1 MSIHILSRRNF
12 ITTAAASIGA
22 MAFGSVIPHSVLGAN
37 DRINFGIIGLGS
49 NGSSHLKS
57 LVNRS
62 KEDNISVV
70 AVSEVYRK
78 RLTQGMNICKGD
90 GYIDYRKM
98 LDRKDIDAV
107 IISTPDHWHSKM
119 SIDALDAGKHVYCEK
134 PMTLTVEQAIE
145 VRNAARKQ
153 KKVFQVGPQRTA
165 QEKYRKAHELIRE
178 GRMGKIS
185 WAQCSWNR
193 NYRGSDVYG
202 SAYRIDET
210 VGPHMTGENYIDW
223 DMWLGHEW
231 GLAPKVPWI
240 PDHFFNYRGYF
251 RYNGGIATDMLYH
264 FLAPLLIAISG
275 ENGEYPHRV
284 NACGGRFVNKTGR
297 EVPDVF
303 LMTADYPSEYS
314 VFLESVLTNE
324 TLRPMEFYGRYA
336 TMEIHEYE
344 SDFTITGLP
353 SFINEFRE
361 MNNGYDTITVNSED
375 KRDMEGN
382 FIDVI
387 RYGGKLFCNV
397 ELGCSTMVAL
407 KMGVES
413 LRQSKT
419 MIWDAENE
427 KVIPG

>member
-1 MSIHILSRRNF
+1 MTMSTHTSSRRNF
-12 ITTAAASIGA
+12 IKTTATASIGA
-22 MAFGSVIPHSVLGAN
+22 MAFGSVIPHPVLGAN

-49 NGSSHLKS
+49 NGNSHLKS

-62 KEDNISVV
+62 NEDNISV
-70 AVSEVYRK
+70 ATVSEVYQK
-78 RLTQGMNICKGD
+78 RLTEGMNICKGE
-90 GYIDYRKM
+90 GYMDYRKM
-98 LDRKDIDAV
+98 I
-107 IISTPDHWHSKM
+107 T
-119 SIDALDAGKHVYCEK
+119 
-134 PMTLTVEQAIE
+134 
-145 VRNAARKQ
+145 
-153 KKVFQVGPQRTA
+153 
-165 QEKYRKAHELIRE
+165 E

-210 VGPHMTGENYIDW
+210 AGPHMTGEDYIDW

-231 GLAPKVPWI
+231 GLAPNIPWN
-240 PDHFFNYRGYF
+240 PDHFFNYRGYY
-251 RYNGGIATDMLYH
+251 RYNNGIATDILYH
-264 FLAPLLIAISG
+264 FLAPLLITISG
-275 ENGEYPHRV
+275 ENGEYPYRV
-284 NACGGRFVNKTGR
+284 NASGGRFVNKTGR

-336 TMEIHEYE
+336 TMAIHEYE

-361 MNNGYDTITVNSED
+361 MNDGYDTITVNSQD

-387 RYGGKLFCNV
+387 RGGGKLFCNV

-419 MIWDAENE
+419 MIWDAEHE
-427 KVIPG
+427 KVRTG